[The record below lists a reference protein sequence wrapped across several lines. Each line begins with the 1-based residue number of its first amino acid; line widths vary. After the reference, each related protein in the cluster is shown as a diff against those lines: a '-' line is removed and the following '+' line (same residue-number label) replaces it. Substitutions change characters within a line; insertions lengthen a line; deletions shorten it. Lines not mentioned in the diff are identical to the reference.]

1 MARNKINDLRDH
13 LFETLERLKE
23 GDIDIA
29 TAKAMADVG
38 QVIINSAK
46 IEIDFI
52 KATGSTKDGV
62 GLQMRNEAIACAL
75 IAVDEIISVM
85 DNEMNFFDYLY
96 FKEVKTEI
104 QKL

>member
-23 GDIDIA
+23 GDIDIS
-29 TAKAMADVG
+29 TAKAMADVV

-52 KATGSTKDGV
+52 KATGSTKDSGFIK
-62 GLQMRNEAIACAL
+62 LQENNE
-75 IAVDEIISVM
+75 
-85 DNEMNFFDYLY
+85 
-96 FKEVKTEI
+96 
-104 QKL
+104 KLL

>member
-52 KATGSTKDGV
+52 RATGSTKDSGFIKL
-62 GLQMRNEAIACAL
+62 GDGNEKL
-75 IAVDEIISVM
+75 IWR
-85 DNEMNFFDYLY
+85 
-96 FKEVKTEI
+96 
-104 QKL
+104 QKRKPRI

>member
-1 MARNKINDLRDH
+1 MAIKPKLCAAGVQLRDH

-52 KATGSTKDGV
+52 KATGSTKDSGFIK
-62 GLQMRNEAIACAL
+62 LQENNE
-75 IAVDEIISVM
+75 
-85 DNEMNFFDYLY
+85 
-96 FKEVKTEI
+96 
-104 QKL
+104 KLL

>member
-1 MARNKINDLRDH
+1 MARNKITDLRDH

-52 KATGSTKDGV
+52 RATGSTKDSGFIKLLD
-62 GLQMRNEAIACAL
+62 GNE
-75 IAVDEIISVM
+75 
-85 DNEMNFFDYLY
+85 
-96 FKEVKTEI
+96 
-104 QKL
+104 KLPWSMQ

>member
-13 LFETLERLKE
+13 LFEALERLKD

-52 KATGSTKDGV
+52 KATGSNKDSGFIKL
-62 GLQMRNEAIACAL
+62 GEGNEKL
-75 IAVDEIISVM
+75 
-85 DNEMNFFDYLY
+85 LW
-96 FKEVKTEI
+96 KEKQHTPESPTL
-104 QKL
+104 KLRPTAY

>member
-52 KATGSTKDGV
+52 KATGSTKDSGFIK
-62 GLQMRNEAIACAL
+62 LQENN
-75 IAVDEIISVM
+75 D
-85 DNEMNFFDYLY
+85 
-96 FKEVKTEI
+96 
-104 QKL
+104 KLL

>member
-13 LFETLERLKE
+13 LFETLERLKD

-46 IEIDFI
+46 LEVDFI
-52 KATGSTKDGV
+52 RVTGSNKDSGFIKL
-62 GLQMRNEAIACAL
+62 GDGNGEYIRDAKLNGQLLCTL
-75 IAVDEIISVM
+75 
-85 DNEMNFFDYLY
+85 
-96 FKEVKTEI
+96 TEHLLKI
-104 QKL
+104 TICK

>member
-52 KATGSTKDGV
+52 RATGSTKDSGFIKL
-62 GLQMRNEAIACAL
+62 GDGNEKL
-75 IAVDEIISVM
+75 IWQTTNQHTPAS
-85 DNEMNFFDYLY
+85 L
-96 FKEVKTEI
+96 TS
-104 QKL
+104 KLRSRVYW

>member
-46 IEIDFI
+46 IEIDYI
-52 KATGSTKDGV
+52 KATGSTKDSGFIK
-62 GLQMRNEAIACAL
+62 LQENNE
-75 IAVDEIISVM
+75 
-85 DNEMNFFDYLY
+85 
-96 FKEVKTEI
+96 
-104 QKL
+104 KLL